1 MLVEFGSPAE
11 LDVAVNRGIVALRL
25 TDRIGMTADGAE
37 PALAQLRLIAN
48 RDYEA
53 RPQQCVSVGD
63 DGVTLTVDA
72 AAADLLLDAEIGR
85 FAVPLPTD
93 PQAPR
98 RFRMTPDLLRRAAES
113 LSVATIDGWFGDRTG
128 QPLSSA
134 GRLFILGPQSE
145 PPRLDRLLAVRFA
158 TPELADGAMQ
168 WSESRALIAERLGPT
183 VVAVADENLEMLRA
197 VLAGVGIP
205 IA

>member
-1 MLVEFGSPAE
+1 
-11 LDVAVNRGIVALRL
+11 
-25 TDRIGMTADGAE
+25 
-37 PALAQLRLIAN
+37 
-48 RDYEA
+48 
-53 RPQQCVSVGD
+53 
-63 DGVTLTVDA
+63 
-72 AAADLLLDAEIGR
+72 
-85 FAVPLPTD
+85 
-93 PQAPR
+93 
-98 RFRMTPDLLRRAAES
+98 
-113 LSVATIDGWFGDRTG
+113 VATIDGWFGDRIG

-134 GRLFILGPQSE
+134 GRLFILGLQNE